1 MPPHNPNYGSNP
13 ARHHQDG
20 YPEGR
25 NRVGKTEGN
34 RHGGHREDRPH
45 GGTHAGHQRR
55 DHHHGVDPVG
65 HGYGGHPEGYHREG
79 NPGRPRPGG
88 YLPGHDHGG
97 YPAGHYYEESDAR
110 TIYDQE
116 MQTQA
121 QEQIQKQRT
130 LQGNLTKLDRF
141 DFQEFA
147 GTKDHLFHTA

>member
-34 RHGGHREDRPH
+34 RH
-45 GGTHAGHQRR
+45 
-55 DHHHGVDPVG
+55 
-65 HGYGGHPEGYHREG
+65 

-88 YLPGHDHGG
+88 YLPGYDHGG
-97 YPAGHYYEESDAR
+97 YPAGHYHEESDAR

>member
-13 ARHHQDG
+13 ARRHQDG

-34 RHGGHREDRPH
+34 RH
-45 GGTHAGHQRR
+45 
-55 DHHHGVDPVG
+55 
-65 HGYGGHPEGYHREG
+65 

-88 YLPGHDHGG
+88 YLPGYDHGG
-97 YPAGHYYEESDAR
+97 YPAGHYHEESDAR